1 MRVHRKNPVKP
12 HSHFLFWLRGSKHRL
27 TQSLFAKNF
36 NMAGK
41 EGDVFGKYSRFHKNW
56 KVLFYFL
63 LMFASLLQQELCILS
78 GFTAFT
84 DLLHG

>member
-1 MRVHRKNPVKP
+1 MTR
-12 HSHFLFWLRGSKHRL
+12 SS
-27 TQSLFAKNF
+27 FAKNF

-41 EGDVFGKYSRFHKNW
+41 EGDVFEKNARLLKNW

-63 LMFASLLQQELCILS
+63 WMFASLLQQELCFLS

-84 DLLHG
+84 DLVHGWW